1 MAADTTSL
9 RDCRWIAV
17 AAALIAIAGCGG
29 STDASS
35 PPTAA
40 APAPPAGRL
49 DLSVVAVT
57 ARIGGEREFSSGVL
71 VDADRGLILTTAH
84 GVWGATSLKV
94 ATGMAVLHG
103 RIVARDACDDLAVLE
118 TQPRLPGLVAV
129 RPTSDDTLLAGRP
142 IVAVRR
148 KTGLPR
154 GDRPDLITSRVA
166 VRDGAARALIA
177 GVAPKGAVAL
187 EAPDLPAAASGAP
200 LMGAD
205 GRLAGLAQI
214 LERDGRTTRTALPWE
229 TISARLG
236 ELEPG
241 GRAQYVG
248 WRRHYRCNDALQ
260 AYVSERHPRFR
271 RRDARLNAPVPAT
284 RLPGTEDV
292 DR

>member
-1 MAADTTSL
+1 MAADTTSM

-17 AAALIAIAGCGG
+17 AAACIAIAACGG
-29 STDASS
+29 ATDAPAPRS
-35 PPTAA
+35 AA
-40 APAPPAGRL
+40 APAPPEGRL

-57 ARIGGEREFSSGVL
+57 ARIGGEREYSSGVV
-71 VDADRGLILTTAH
+71 VDEDRGLILTTAH

-148 KTGLPR
+148 KSGLPR
-154 GDRPDLITSRVA
+154 GDKPDLITSRVA
-166 VRDGAARALIA
+166 VRAEPARRLTA
-177 GVAPKGAVAL
+177 GISPRGAVAL
-187 EAPDLPAAASGAP
+187 EAADLPAAASGAP
-200 LMGAD
+200 LLGAD

-214 LERDGRTTRTALPWE
+214 LERDGRTTRAALPWE
-229 TISARLG
+229 TISARLR
-236 ELEPG
+236 ELAPG

-260 AYVSERHPRFR
+260 AYASERHPRFR
-271 RRDARLNAPVPAT
+271 PRDAVLNAPVPAT

>member
-1 MAADTTSL
+1 MAADTTSK

-17 AAALIAIAGCGG
+17 AAASIALAGCGG
-29 STDASS
+29 SPDAPA
-35 PPTAA
+35 PPATAA
-40 APAPPAGRL
+40 ATPPAGRL

-57 ARIGGEREFSSGVL
+57 ARIGGEREFSSGVV

-84 GVWGATSLKV
+84 SVWGATSLKV

-129 RPTSDDTLLAGRP
+129 RPASDDALLAGRP

-148 KTGLPR
+148 KAGLPR
-154 GDRPDLITSRVA
+154 GGRPDLITSRVA
-166 VRDGAARALIA
+166 VGQGPKPRL
-177 GVAPKGAVAL
+177 APKGAVAL

-200 LMGAD
+200 LLGAD
-205 GRLAGLAQI
+205 GRLAGLAQVV
-214 LERDGRTTRTALPWE
+214 EGDGRTRRAALPWE
-229 TISARLG
+229 TINARLG
-236 ELEPG
+236 ELRAG

-260 AYVSERHPRFR
+260 AYARARHPRFR
-271 RRDARLNAPVPAT
+271 ARDARLNAPVPAT
-284 RLPGTEDV
+284 RLPGTEGV